1 MTRGLPRRS
10 DWSLSKGDS
19 SICFS
24 FSLEFCV
31 FRVPIHPNR
40 LPPPSTSGP
49 AVSIA
54 REHVSQRT
62 GVLVSAS
69 VCYPV

>member
-1 MTRGLPRRS
+1 MTQGLPLPS
-10 DWSLSKGDS
+10 DWGLSKGDS
-19 SICFS
+19 PICFS

-31 FRVPIHPNR
+31 FRVSIDPNR
-40 LPPPSTSGP
+40 LPSPSTSGQ

-54 REHVSQRT
+54 CELVSQRT
-62 GVLVSAS
+62 GVLVWAS